1 MKPKRSQENKL
12 KKMLLELNAEIQQP
26 FDINDFEEQYR
37 QDIVN
42 IVLLLNVVQN
52 LMNDLIGKIDG

>member
-1 MKPKRSQENKL
+1 MMPKRSQENKL